1 MTVLVT
7 GSSGF
12 VGTNLIKQL
21 KKIGFKNIIGVDKKP
36 PQLDHIL
43 DNFYQLDIANESFID
58 NIVSLIP
65 DKIDYI
71 FHLAAQTSS
80 RVSEENSYLDIS
92 TNCFGTSQII
102 KFAELKGQKSK
113 IFPKIIFMSSMAIYG
128 NSKLPFKETMRP
140 KPNSVYGISKVFG
153 EMLLEKYK
161 ENGGEYIITRLF
173 NCYGPYQDM
182 TNDKQGML
190 SIFLNQGVEFGEYSV
205 TGSLNRTRDFIYI
218 DDVVK
223 IITNESFLK
232 LNATTLNLCSG
243 FEISVKKLIEEIS
256 NIIDIPKNNI
266 KINQLGNHAGDTNR
280 SLGDFTK
287 LHQCLIGSEISDF
300 KLTPLSVGIRKFKEY
315 LDGL

>member
-102 KFAELKGQKSK
+102 KFAELKGQKRK
-113 IFPKIIFMSSMAIYG
+113 ILRQHVI
-128 NSKLPFKETMRP
+128 
-140 KPNSVYGISKVFG
+140 
-153 EMLLEKYK
+153 
-161 ENGGEYIITRLF
+161 
-173 NCYGPYQDM
+173 CY
-182 TNDKQGML
+182 L
-190 SIFLNQGVEFGEYSV
+190 
-205 TGSLNRTRDFIYI
+205 R
-218 DDVVK
+218 
-223 IITNESFLK
+223 
-232 LNATTLNLCSG
+232 
-243 FEISVKKLIEEIS
+243 
-256 NIIDIPKNNI
+256 
-266 KINQLGNHAGDTNR
+266 
-280 SLGDFTK
+280 
-287 LHQCLIGSEISDF
+287 
-300 KLTPLSVGIRKFKEY
+300 
-315 LDGL
+315 